1 MLLIKS
7 YRLGGFSK
15 KIIFGTAIEKSILIT
30 GKTNVMRTRLQFLAL
45 FLFLVQMGF
54 SQSKIASLQ
63 VEFQQTRANYAIQL
77 GNETFNVKG
86 DVLIIDELNS
96 GFNPVEI
103 YEFRKNRKFLVYR
116 GGINL
121 ARKATT
127 LAFFSNGDFEVFGIE
142 PYFIDDEVIVVDEAP
157 VISDEMFQQLK
168 RTVEN
173 DSFDSSRLD
182 LLESTLRTNF
192 FTSHQIKELMTLLS
206 FDSGRLQFAKSAYLR
221 VVDPENYFVVRDSFS
236 FSSSKSALTKYIDS
250 LPTN

>member
-1 MLLIKS
+1 
-7 YRLGGFSK
+7 
-15 KIIFGTAIEKSILIT
+15 
-30 GKTNVMRTRLQFLAL
+30 
-45 FLFLVQMGF
+45 MGF

-63 VEFQQTRANYAIQL
+63 VDFQQTRANYAFQL

-96 GFNPVEI
+96 GFHPVEI

-127 LAFFSNGDFEVFGIE
+127 LAFFSKGDFEVFGIE
-142 PYFIDDEVIVVDEAP
+142 PCFIDDEVIVVDEAP
-157 VISDEMFQQLK
+157 VISNEMFQQLK
-168 RTVEN
+168 NSVKN
-173 DSFDSSRLD
+173 DSFDSSRLE

-192 FTSHQIKELMTLLS
+192 FTSHQIKELMSLLS
-206 FDSGRLQFAKSAYLR
+206 FDSGRLQFAKSAYKS
-221 VVDPENYFVVRDSFS
+221 VVDPENYFVVRDALQ

-250 LPTN
+250 LPAY